1 MRLVLY
7 LPRCPQT
14 INLPFRTTKIQKE
27 TDKKLPKQR
36 YNSVDVRKHD
46 LSLNQTYIQIVRITT
61 IILKSKNSDGI
72 IFFFYSVIY

>member
-36 YNSVDVRKHD
+36 YNSVDVRKRLVFKSD
-46 LSLNQTYIQIVRITT
+46 LY
-61 IILKSKNSDGI
+61 SDCQD
-72 IFFFYSVIY
+72 YYDYP